1 MPSLSMFPRA
11 LPGVFVATIRRGV
24 LCAALMGGSSL
35 ALAQQSVM
43 EYRDGEMPSA
53 TDVADILSRG
63 AAENL
68 RHRGMGSPF
77 SALEVKPV
85 SRVREASALSVPV
98 NFAFDSA
105 DLTDASRRQL
115 DVIAEGI
122 RMTEGTVKVVV
133 EGHTDAKGRLSYNDS
148 LSLRR
153 ARAVRDYL
161 VSQHRLSSRLFVVEG
176 RGPRALIDKQD
187 PLSARNRRV
196 QFRAG

>member
-1 MPSLSMFPRA
+1 MPSLRMWSRAVETIGGAQPRVWCGA
-11 LPGVFVATIRRGV
+11 VLLCVA
-24 LCAALMGGSSL
+24 SL
-35 ALAQQSVM
+35 AQAQQAVM
-43 EYRDGEMPSA
+43 EYRDGELPSA
-53 TDVADILSRG
+53 NDVADILSRG

-105 DLTDASRRQL
+105 DLTEGARRQL

-122 RMTEGTVKVVV
+122 RLTEGTVRVVV
-133 EGHTDAKGRLSYNDS
+133 EGHTDAKGRLTYNDD

-161 VSQHRLSSRLFVVEG
+161 VAQHRLSSRLFVIEG

-187 PLSARNRRV
+187 PWSARNRRV